1 MMANTAPKD
10 YLGKSI
16 MVVGESVQDAYSEFA
31 AAASERRV
39 KGGDIAVK
47 GAKKVQRPPTN
58 VDGTPPALNPKV
70 SSTSVGGGGASW
82 VIGSDAK
89 PNNGIISS
97 AKGESL
103 VVTGTKL
110 GRLGTIRNGAEP
122 GGYLSRAASL
132 APPREGPS
140 RGMTISRSV
149 SPGAPSRAPS
159 VSPARWALET
169 AEADP
174 GYDDILGDYGDPDE
188 TNLPRRKPTMI
199 GVGPSRALS
208 TKAPPSSYSG
218 FNALQRQR
226 TMASNYSRSRIMS
239 VYDEDGEIPLRLIK
253 VKVRRTRVHSNYP
266 IHSLTPHYIVALQR
280 KRPRDGNAP

>member
-16 MVVGESVQDAYSEFA
+16 MVVGESVQDAYTEFSA
-31 AAASERRV
+31 AAAERRV
-39 KGGDIAVK
+39 KGGDTAAK
-47 GAKKVQRPPTN
+47 GAKKVQRPPN
-58 VDGTPPALNPKV
+58 DMDGTPPALSAKV
-70 SSTSVGGGGASW
+70 SNATKGGGGATWITS
-82 VIGSDAK
+82 SDAK

-103 VVTGTKL
+103 AVAGQKL
-110 GRLGTIRNGAEP
+110 GRFGTVRSGAES
-122 GGYLSRAASL
+122 GGPLSRATSL
-132 APPREGPS
+132 APPREGMS
-140 RGMTISRSV
+140 RAMTISRSV
-149 SPGAPSRAPS
+149 SPGAPPSRAPS
-159 VSPARWALET
+159 IYPARWALET

-174 GYDDILGDYGDPDE
+174 GYEDILGDYGDADD
-188 TNLPRRKPTMI
+188 TGFPRRKPTMI
-199 GVGPSRALS
+199 GGGPSRALS

-253 VKVRRTRVHSNYP
+253 VKVRSARVHSNCP
-266 IHSLTPHYIVALQR
+266 IHSLTLRYAFT
-280 KRPRDGNAP
+280 

>member
-1 MMANTAPKD
+1 MANTAPKD

-39 KGGDIAVK
+39 KGGDSAVK

-58 VDGTPPALNPKV
+58 VDGTPPALSAKV
-70 SSTSVGGGGASW
+70 SNTAVGGGGPTW

-103 VVTGTKL
+103 AVAGSKL
-110 GRLGTIRNGAEP
+110 GRFGTVRSGVES
-122 GGYLSRAASL
+122 GGPLSRAASL

-149 SPGAPSRAPS
+149 SPGVPLGRAPS

-169 AEADP
+169 AEADAA
-174 GYDDILGDYGDPDE
+174 YDDILGDYGDPDE
-188 TNLPRRKPTMI
+188 TGFPRRKPTMI
-199 GVGPSRALS
+199 GVGPTRALS
-208 TKAPPSSYSG
+208 TRAPQSVYSG

-226 TMASNYSRSRIMS
+226 TMASNYSRSRAMS

-253 VKVRRTRVHSNYP
+253 VKVCSARAHSNYP
-266 IHSLTPHYIVALQR
+266 IHALTLRYTLT
-280 KRPRDGNAP
+280 